1 MDLFQALVIFSI
13 TWWLAFFVTLP
24 FGVKRPQAA
33 EPGHEP
39 GAPEH
44 PRLWVKAG
52 IATAAAAT
60 VTGFAAV
67 AVAYDLIPFR
77 ALVE

>member
-1 MDLFQALVIFSI
+1 MDLFQALVIFVI

-24 FGVKRPQAA
+24 FGVKRPEAA

-39 GAPEH
+39 GAPER
-44 PRLWVKAG
+44 PRLWIKAG
-52 IATAAAAT
+52 IATAAAVAVTGAAAVT
-60 VTGFAAV
+60 VT
-67 AVAYDLIPFR
+67 YDLIPFR